1 MINNSNI
8 FAHKKFSQ
16 HFLHDKKVINKIVAI
31 ISPKPDDDNILIEIG
46 SGLGALTQPIS
57 EYVRNLTAIEIDR
70 NLIINFLKNNESLTK
85 KLTIYQQNVLTFN
98 FTEFSHKK
106 RKMLRVFGNLPYNIS
121 TSLLFHLFDHI
132 KVIKDMH
139 FLLQKEFVDR
149 IIAVPGCKD
158 YGRFSVISQYY
169 CRPSFIFEI
178 LPKSFQPKPKVKSAL
193 IRLIP
198 HDIMP
203 NKVKN
208 VNDLNRITNIAF
220 SQRRKMLRNSMKN
233 LFSSEFL
240 EQIGIFPTLR
250 AENISVALYCQL
262 ANLMNGLTSHS
273 TNSFS
278 PFN

>member
-1 MINNSNI
+1 MMINNYNI
-8 FAHKKFSQ
+8 FAHKKFGQ
-16 HFLHDKKVINKIVAI
+16 HFLQDKKIINQIVSI
-31 ISPKPDDDNILIEIG
+31 ISPQPDNTLIEIG

-57 EYVRNLTAIEIDR
+57 EYVQDLTAIEIDR
-70 NLIINFLKNNESLTK
+70 NLITLVKKNESLIK

-106 RKMLRVFGNLPYNIS
+106 RKMLRIFGNIPYNIS
-121 TSLLFHLFDHI
+121 TSLLFHLFDHF

-158 YGRFSVISQYY
+158 YGRLSVISQYY
-169 CRPSFIFEI
+169 CRPSLIFEI
-178 LPKSFQPKPKVKSAL
+178 LPKYFKPKPKVKSSL

-198 HDIMP
+198 HNIMP

-208 VNDLNRITNIAF
+208 VQDLNRITNIAF

-233 LFSSEFL
+233 LFSAEFL
-240 EQIGIFPTLR
+240 EQIGIVPTLR

-262 ANLMNGLTSHS
+262 ANLMSLHTQNQSG
-273 TNSFS
+273 
-278 PFN
+278 PI